1 MSAKKIALL
10 LLIVLV
16 VGLFFLLDLDRHVT
30 LENLKE
36 NRNRLLALYE
46 SRRLLVIGGFVLLYV
61 VQTAFS
67 LPGAAVLSLAG
78 GAVFGVLPG
87 MLAVLAG
94 ATAGA
99 VIAFL
104 VSRTLLREWVV
115 HRFGRQLG
123 KIDQGIRENGLSY
136 LLFLRLVPVFPF
148 FLINLAAGLTG
159 MPARTY
165 ALGTFLGIIPGT
177 FVYVNAGASLATIDS
192 LSEVASP
199 RVIASFVL
207 LGLFV
212 LIPTIYRKVKEKRG
226 RPKDAAE
233 AGR

>member
-1 MSAKKIALL
+1 MSAKKIGLL
-10 LLIVLV
+10 LLVALV
-16 VGLFFLLDLDRHVT
+16 VGLFFLLGLDRHLT
-30 LENLKE
+30 LESLKE
-36 NRNRLLALYE
+36 NRDRLLALYE
-46 SRRLLVIGGFVLLYV
+46 GHRLLFVGGYVLVYI

-78 GAVFGVLPG
+78 GAIFGVLVG
-87 MLAVLAG
+87 TLAVVTG

-115 HRFGRQLG
+115 HRFGRQIE
-123 KIDQGIRENGLSY
+123 KIDRGIRENGLSY

-159 MPARTY
+159 MPVRTY
-165 ALGTFLGIIPGT
+165 TLGTFVGIIPGT
-177 FVYVNAGASLATIDS
+177 FVYVNAGASLAAIDS
-192 LSEVASP
+192 LGDVASP
-199 RVIASFVL
+199 RVIGSFVL
-207 LGLFV
+207 LGLFALV
-212 LIPTIYRKVKEKRG
+212 PTIYRKVKER
-226 RPKDAAE
+226 RERQRDPAE